1 LPDGDTDA
9 LSSGEIALLV
19 DGLTDD
25 VSFGW
30 ALIHLGLREDPPPE
44 DVPPTGDV
52 IAAAF
57 ASFERLVNLG
67 LVEIGRIE
75 YVNPGQPAG
84 SVAPVKHVAEPID
97 AVRARV
103 ERECA
108 QASRDTDWMFACWL
122 VNTPAGHE
130 RANTNT

>member
-1 LPDGDTDA
+1 LPDRDTDA

-30 ALIHLGLREDPPPE
+30 ALIHLRLRENPPRE

-57 ASFERLVNLG
+57 ASFER
-67 LVEIGRIE
+67 IR
-75 YVNPGQPAG
+75 
-84 SVAPVKHVAEPID
+84 H
-97 AVRARV
+97 ARTC
-103 ERECA
+103 RR
-108 QASRDTDWMFACWL
+108 QGT
-122 VNTPAGHE
+122 
-130 RANTNT
+130 